1 MVKSILSAVIVALL
15 LTVGAIYEHSA
26 VKREFTKFSFEVE
39 EVYVIVNDRT
49 AKESDIYDLQEK
61 WLSKKR
67 RLFMFIPHGEIK
79 EIDLWLTESI
89 KLVRDEKWEDAVSK
103 IEVLKE
109 LVEEIPRTFLLTP
122 ENIL

>member
-1 MVKSILSAVIVALL
+1 MIVALL

-26 VKREFTKFSFEVE
+26 VKREFTEFSFEVE
-39 EVYVIVNDRT
+39 QVYTIVNEKT
-49 AKESDIYDLQEK
+49 AKEKDIYDLQEK

>member
-1 MVKSILSAVIVALL
+1 
-15 LTVGAIYEHSA
+15 
-26 VKREFTKFSFEVE
+26 
-39 EVYVIVNDRT
+39 
-49 AKESDIYDLQEK
+49 
-61 WLSKKR
+61 
-67 RLFMFIPHGEIK
+67 MFIPHGEIK